1 MHSIR
6 LSSRVRNGE
15 LAPLLDDDITAVVQE
30 EERRETR
37 AEINRVIRD
46 VAAELAD
53 ESEREEPKGRE
64 TRTSNVVPLRRT
76 AMRDQ
81 GDTEAA

>member
-15 LAPLLDDDITAVVQE
+15 LAPLLDDDITAVAQE
-30 EERRETR
+30 EERSETR

-53 ESEREEPKGRE
+53 ESEREEPKGRKTE
-64 TRTSNVVPLRRT
+64 TSNVVPLHRV
-76 AMRDQ
+76 AVRDQ
-81 GDTEAA
+81 DDSDAA

>member
-15 LAPLLDDDITAVVQE
+15 LAPLLDDDITAVAQE

-46 VAAELAD
+46 VAAELAA
-53 ESEREEPKGRE
+53 EGEPVEPEVRE